1 VKVLV
6 NAIAC
11 RVAGARSVALNFL
24 RSYRDADYPHD
35 LVVYAPAQCGY
46 DELESPRVS
55 VRIAP
60 AWVHRGLA
68 RPWVDNVWARG
79 LVARERPD
87 VLFAMG
93 SIAYPTAL
101 PQVVLYHW
109 PYAIYP
115 EDEVWDRMTPKDR
128 ANRRIRR
135 WLFGRRA
142 RYATFFAAQTDTA
155 RGRLERLW
163 GLDNVA
169 VVPNAVSVPTRQSED
184 APPSSLPDGTI
195 PAGKHA
201 LLCLTRYYPH
211 KNVEILLPLAR
222 RIRDTGAPFVLLTTL
237 SRDEA
242 PEAAALLDEVL
253 RDGLGDVLIN
263 LGTVPMDEVR
273 RVYDRSAA
281 LLLPTLI
288 ESFSGT
294 YVESMSYAKPVFT
307 SDRDFARDVCGDVAW
322 YFDPH
327 DPDQILEVL
336 QGAFSD
342 DEEMARRVKAGL
354 ERCEGLPTWSE
365 STERLV
371 RLFERAAG
379 PPAKPAPGASVPGAS
394 VPGAESL

>member
-6 NAIAC
+6 NAITC
-11 RVAGARSVALNFL
+11 RVAGARTVALNFL

-35 LVVYAPAQCGY
+35 LVVYAPADCGY
-46 DELESPRVS
+46 DELESPRIR

-60 AWVHRGLA
+60 PIVHRGLA

-79 LVARERPD
+79 IAAREQPD

-93 SIAYPTAL
+93 SIAYPTKL

-115 EDEVWDRMTPKDR
+115 EDEVWDRMNAVDR
-128 ANRRIRR
+128 TNRRIRR

-142 RYATFFAAQTDTA
+142 HYASFFAAQTETA
-155 RGRLERLW
+155 RGRLQRLW

-169 VVPNAVSVPTRQSED
+169 VVPNAVSVPTGRGPDTATD
-184 APPSSLPDGTI
+184 AAPGSLPDGTI

-222 RIRDTGAPFVLLTTL
+222 KIRETGAPFVLLTTI

-242 PEAAALLDEVL
+242 PAAAALLDEVE
-253 RDGLGDVLIN
+253 RDGLGEVLVN

-273 RVYDRSAA
+273 AVYDRSAG
-281 LLLPTLI
+281 LLMPTLL

-294 YVESMSYAKPVFT
+294 YVESMYYGRPVFT
-307 SDRDFARDVCGDVAW
+307 SERDFARDVCGDVAW

-327 DPDQILEVL
+327 DPEKILDVIR
-336 QGAFSD
+336 GAFD
-342 DEEMARRVKAGL
+342 DRDEMARRIEAGRR
-354 ERCEGLPTWSE
+354 RCEGFATWPE
-365 STERLV
+365 STEKLV
-371 RLFERAAG
+371 RLFEAAAAG
-379 PPAKPAPGASVPGAS
+379 ASSSSIAEAS
-394 VPGAESL
+394 DSA